1 MSTHYRRQK
10 SAPPAEDQE
19 TPAAQLDLKK
29 RLESL
34 EKENQQLRGR
44 LAGMVSEQTR
54 EANQALRL
62 AEYIIDHSPAIL
74 FRRLAAEK
82 LDDRKM
88 VYVSPNISRFGYKA
102 EDLLSNKMMFRDILY
117 QEDAERIQK
126 EIKES
131 VEEERRD
138 YSQYYRI
145 ITSSG
150 ELRWVEDRTSVV
162 EDDQGVR
169 YHQGIVIDIHERK
182 EAEEKLRKSEEK
194 YRQIVETTCEGFV
207 LLDTAMQVLDL
218 NTAFARMMG
227 QPMAELIGSKPF
239 ESFENID
246 SLLTN
251 AHSGNSE
258 TGDFHELEG
267 RLESADGSFIPVLIH
282 ANSLRGDQGDS
293 LGLMA
298 FITDISEHKK
308 ALMLAGEVQKSLL
321 PGVPPV
327 VSGFDICGRNIA
339 CDEVGGDYYDYLSNG
354 SPKNFAVV
362 VGDISGHGVD
372 SALLMSSARAFLRM
386 RASQPGNGT
395 EIISSLNRHLCAD
408 VDQSGHF
415 MTMFYLYFNQERDRL
430 EWIRAGH
437 DPALC
442 YDPEDDRFEELGGAG
457 LALGVD
463 ADYPFT
469 GQYRTDMKSGQVF
482 LIYTDGL
489 WEACNASNEPYGKER
504 LKNCIRQHN
513 HLSAAEI
520 VEKILEDQERFRN
533 GSRNEDDITLVVVK
547 SLLQD

>member
-19 TPAAQLDLKK
+19 TPAAQSDLKK
-29 RLESL
+29 RLKSL

-44 LAGMVSEQTR
+44 LAGMVNEQTR

-117 QEDAERIQK
+117 QEDAKRIQK
-126 EIKES
+126 EIEES

-298 FITDISEHKK
+298 FVTDISEHKK

-321 PGVPPV
+321 PGAPPA
-327 VSGFDICGRNIA
+327 VSRFDICGRNIA

-354 SPKNFAVV
+354 SPGNFAVV

-386 RASQPGNGT
+386 RASQPGNGN

-415 MTMFYLYFNQERDRL
+415 MTMFYLHFNQERDRL

-437 DPALC
+437 DPVLC

-463 ADYPFT
+463 PDYPFT
-469 GQYRTDMKSGQVF
+469 TQYRTELKSGQVF

-489 WEACNASNEPYGKER
+489 WEACKASNEPYGKQR

-520 VEKILEDQERFRN
+520 VEKILEDQERFRD

-547 SLLQD
+547 SL

>member
-19 TPAAQLDLKK
+19 TPAVQSDLKK

-44 LAGMVSEQTR
+44 LAGMVNEQTR

-117 QEDAERIQK
+117 QEDAKRIQK
-126 EIKES
+126 EIEES

-169 YHQGIVIDIHERK
+169 YHQGIVIYIHERNDAD
-182 EAEEKLRKSEEK
+182 ENLRKSEEK

-246 SLLTN
+246 SLLTS
-251 AHSGNSE
+251 AHSCNSE

-298 FITDISEHKK
+298 FVTDISEHKK

-321 PGVPPV
+321 PGVPPE
-327 VSGFDICGRNIA
+327 VS
-339 CDEVGGDYYDYLSNG
+339 V
-354 SPKNFAVV
+354 
-362 VGDISGHGVD
+362 
-372 SALLMSSARAFLRM
+372 
-386 RASQPGNGT
+386 
-395 EIISSLNRHLCAD
+395 
-408 VDQSGHF
+408 
-415 MTMFYLYFNQERDRL
+415 FY
-430 EWIRAGH
+430 
-437 DPALC
+437 
-442 YDPEDDRFEELGGAG
+442 
-457 LALGVD
+457 
-463 ADYPFT
+463 T
-469 GQYRTDMKSGQVF
+469 
-482 LIYTDGL
+482 
-489 WEACNASNEPYGKER
+489 
-504 LKNCIRQHN
+504 
-513 HLSAAEI
+513 
-520 VEKILEDQERFRN
+520 
-533 GSRNEDDITLVVVK
+533 
-547 SLLQD
+547 

>member
-19 TPAAQLDLKK
+19 TPAAQSDLKK

-34 EKENQQLRGR
+34 KKENQQLRGR
-44 LAGMVSEQTR
+44 LAEMVNEQTR

-117 QEDAERIQK
+117 QEDAKRIQK
-126 EIKES
+126 EIEES

-227 QPMAELIGSKPF
+227 QPMAELIGSQPF

-246 SLLTN
+246 SLLTS

-298 FITDISEHKK
+298 FVTDISEHKK

-321 PGVPPV
+321 PGAPPV
-327 VSGFDICGRNIA
+327 VSGFDICGQNIA
-339 CDEVGGDYYDYLSNG
+339 CDEVGGDYYDYLGNG
-354 SPKNFAVV
+354 SPENFAVV

-386 RASQPGNGT
+386 RASQPGNGS

-415 MTMFYLYFNQERDRL
+415 MTMFYLHFNQDMTRPCVMIL
-430 EWIRAGH
+430 
-437 DPALC
+437 
-442 YDPEDDRFEELGGAG
+442 
-457 LALGVD
+457 
-463 ADYPFT
+463 
-469 GQYRTDMKSGQVF
+469 RTID
-482 LIYTDGL
+482 
-489 WEACNASNEPYGKER
+489 
-504 LKNCIRQHN
+504 
-513 HLSAAEI
+513 
-520 VEKILEDQERFRN
+520 
-533 GSRNEDDITLVVVK
+533 SRNLAVRGWPWASTPITR
-547 SLLQD
+547 LLDSTELS